1 MSEPD
6 SGVAVTSHDEQQT
19 MQLRLPQAAPVR
31 GRHRRPG
38 LLRPHGTQT
47 LVGLQPQRP
56 AVQADTDAED
66 TGGAPDLTMRQ
77 AFGRFWPLTQGD
89 RRWLVMICVCVI
101 AAALCETAAILLF
114 GQLTDDALQK
124 GSLSAFWMPAGQ
136 WLAVAVL
143 GAAVGY
149 AGNSLAVW
157 TAERFVMR
165 LRARVFGHVQDLP
178 PDFFQRHRQ
187 GDLVERL
194 TGDVESIE
202 EMVVSGVIGIVSAI
216 FNVVLFSAAALWLRW
231 DLALATFMLAPVLW
245 LTARKFS
252 APIRAVARDER
263 VADGA
268 ITSVVGEALGNV
280 VLTQAYN
287 RKNAEEKRLRREA
300 RAWMRASVTGARMS
314 ELYEQ
319 AVEVI
324 ETVCVLGV
332 IGLGAWEISQ
342 HRMTIGQLLSFA
354 AFLGYLYPP
363 LRSLGQL
370 GLTVTAA
377 TAGAERLL
385 DILDTQPAVTDPP
398 AHHTVTPWR
407 VHGTVELDRVGFRYP
422 GQDAPT
428 LEDVS
433 LTARPGEFVVVTGA
447 SGAGKSTVAKLLL
460 RFYDPTGGSVRLDG
474 VALNTVPVAF
484 LREHITLLPQETL
497 ILHDTIGE
505 NIACGRPGATD
516 QQIEHAARAAAAH
529 EFIAA
534 LPEGYDTPIDPHTAR
549 LSGGQLQRIAIAR
562 AMLRD
567 APVLILDEPTT
578 GLDALAARRVI
589 GPLRQLMSGR
599 TTIMITHDLQL
610 APQADRI
617 VVLDHGRMVESGTHH
632 ELLALRGAYA
642 ELQGAPH
649 GVRLRKA
656 EPADARLDESTW

>member
-1 MSEPD
+1 M
-6 SGVAVTSHDEQQT
+6 TSYDDQQT
-19 MQLRLPQAAPVR
+19 MQLRLAQVSPVR
-31 GRHRRPG
+31 GRHRRAG

-47 LVGLQPQRP
+47 LVGLQPERVAADP
-56 AVQADTDAED
+56 AKAEGGDTAA
-66 TGGAPDLTMRQ
+66 APQLTMRQ
-77 AFGRFWPLTQGD
+77 AFSRFWPLTKDDQ
-89 RRWLVMICVCVI
+89 RWLVLICGCVVV
-101 AAALCETAAILLF
+101 AALCETAAILLF
-114 GQLTDDALQK
+114 GELTDHALQK
-124 GSLSAFWMPAGQ
+124 GSLSAFWAPAGQ
-136 WLAVAVL
+136 WLAVALL

-149 AGNSLAVW
+149 AGNSAAVW

-202 EMVVSGVIGIVSAI
+202 EMVVSGVVGIVSAI

-231 DLALATFMLAPVLW
+231 DLALATFTLAPVLW

-252 APIRAVARDER
+252 APIKSVAREER

-268 ITSVVGEALGNV
+268 ITSVVEEALGNV

-342 HRMTIGQLLSFA
+342 DRMTIGQLLSFA

-370 GLTVTAA
+370 GLTITAA

-385 DILDTQPAVTDPP
+385 EILDTRPAVTDPP
-398 AHHTVTPWR
+398 THLAITPWR
-407 VHGTVELDRVGFRYP
+407 VHGTVQLDRVGFRYP

-428 LEDVS
+428 LHDVS
-433 LTARPGEFVVVTGA
+433 LTARPGEFVVVTGP
-447 SGAGKSTVAKLLL
+447 SGAGKSTIAKLLL
-460 RFYDPTGGSVRLDG
+460 RFYDPTEGSVRLDG
-474 VALNTVPVAF
+474 VALDTIPVSY
-484 LREHITLLPQETL
+484 LREHVTLLPQQTL
-497 ILHDTIGE
+497 ILHDTIRE

-516 QQIEHAARAAAAH
+516 REIEKSARSAAAH
-529 EFIAA
+529 GFIAA

-589 GPLRQLMSGR
+589 GPLRELMSGR
-599 TTIMITHDLQL
+599 TTLMITHDLQL

-617 VVLDHGRMVESGTHH
+617 VVLDHGRMVESGTHQ
-632 ELLALRGAYA
+632 ELLARRGVYA

-649 GVRLRKA
+649 GVRLKKA
-656 EPADARLDESTW
+656 EPTDARLDETTW

>member
-1 MSEPD
+1 
-6 SGVAVTSHDEQQT
+6 
-19 MQLRLPQAAPVR
+19 
-31 GRHRRPG
+31 
-38 LLRPHGTQT
+38 
-47 LVGLQPQRP
+47 
-56 AVQADTDAED
+56 
-66 TGGAPDLTMRQ
+66 MRQ
-77 AFGRFWPLTQGD
+77 AFARFWPLTRGD
-89 RRWLVMICVCVI
+89 RRWLVLICVGVI
-101 AAALCETAAILLF
+101 VAALCETAAILLF
-114 GQLTDDALQK
+114 GELTDHALQK
-124 GSLSAFWMPAGQ
+124 GSLKAFWAPADQ

-165 LRARVFGHVQDLP
+165 LRAHIFGHVQDLP

-187 GDLVERL
+187 GDLLERL

-202 EMVVSGVIGIVSAI
+202 EMVVSGVVGIVSAV

-231 DLALATFMLAPVLW
+231 DLALATFLLAPVLW

-252 APIRAVARDER
+252 APIKAVAREER

-268 ITSVVGEALGNV
+268 ITSVVEEALGNV

-319 AVEVI
+319 AVEVL

-332 IGLGAWEISQ
+332 IGLGAWEIS
-342 HRMTIGQLLSFA
+342 HGRMTLGQLLSFA

-370 GLTVTAA
+370 GLTISAA

-385 DILDTQPAVTDPP
+385 DILDTQPAVSDPP
-398 AHHTVTPWR
+398 KHQAVTPWR
-407 VHGTVELDRVGFRYP
+407 VHGMVQLDRVGFSYP
-422 GQDAPT
+422 GQEAPA
-428 LEDVS
+428 LSDVS
-433 LTARPGEFVVVTGA
+433 LTAGPGEFIVVTGP
-447 SGAGKSTVAKLLL
+447 SGAGKSTIAKLLL
-460 RFYDPTGGSVRLDG
+460 RFYDPTAGSIHLDG
-474 VALNTVPVAF
+474 VDLNTVGLSF
-484 LREHITLLPQETL
+484 LRENVTLLPQKTL
-497 ILHDTIGE
+497 ILHETIHE

-516 QQIEHAARAAAAH
+516 REVEHAARAAAAH
-529 EFIAA
+529 DFVIA
-534 LPEGYDTPIDPHTAR
+534 LPDGYGTHIDPHTAQ

-599 TTIMITHDLQL
+599 TTVMITHDLQL

-617 VVLDHGRMVESGTHH
+617 VVLNNGQVVETGTHH
-632 ELLALRGAYA
+632 ELLAHRGVYA
-642 ELQGAPH
+642 ELHGAPH
-649 GVRLRKA
+649 GVRLKKT
-656 EPADARLDESTW
+656 EPAGAPSGEST